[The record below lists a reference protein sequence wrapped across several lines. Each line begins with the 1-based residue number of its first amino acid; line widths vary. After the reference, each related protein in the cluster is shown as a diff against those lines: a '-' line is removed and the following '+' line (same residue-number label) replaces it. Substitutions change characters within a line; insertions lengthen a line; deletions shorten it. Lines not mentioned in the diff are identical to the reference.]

1 VCRSPLTAHRLPLT
15 FQSTPNHLESP
26 AWPNSSS
33 ASPSC
38 SSASPNSETFFDL
51 TAKADRLR
59 ALEASQAEA
68 GFWAN
73 PESARVTVQ
82 EIKKLKGWVTPWE
95 ELNGRLTGAL
105 EMAQLLEDEPDA
117 AMQDE
122 VARETDSLD
131 QAVEA
136 FELQAMLQGPDDAR
150 DALLTIHPGAGGTE
164 SQDWAEMLM
173 RMYVRWA
180 ERHGFEVSVLDLLPG
195 EEAGIKSVSIQIK
208 GEYAYGYLKAEKGVH
223 RLVRISPYDSQARR
237 HTSFASVF
245 VYPDVDDTIE
255 IDIRDEDIKMDV
267 FRASG
272 AGGQHVNKTSSAVR
286 LTHVPTGV
294 VVSCQQERSQTKN
307 RATAMK
313 MLRAALYQRKL
324 EEQEAA
330 RAVVEATKT
339 DNSWGNQIRSY
350 VFQPYTMVNDH
361 RTEVKVGDVQ
371 RVMDG
376 DLDEF
381 IQAYLKRFGGKAA

>member
-1 VCRSPLTAHRLPLT
+1 LPGKAARLTA
-15 FQSTPNHLESP
+15 LES
-26 AWPNSSS
+26 
-33 ASPSC
+33 
-38 SSASPNSETFFDL
+38 
-51 TAKADRLR
+51 RQ
-59 ALEASQAEA
+59 ALP
-68 GFWAN
+68 GFWAD
-73 PESARVTVQ
+73 PEAARTSVQ
-82 EIKKLKGWVTPWE
+82 EIKTLKNWLTPYDT
-95 ELNGRLTGAL
+95 LNQRLEGAL
-105 EMAQLLEDEPDA
+105 EMAELLDAEPDDALQADLATEADEIETA
-117 AMQDE
+117 A
-122 VARETDSLD
+122 
-131 QAVEA
+131 EA
-136 FELQAMLQGPDDAR
+136 FELQAMLQGPEDSR

-180 ERHGFEVSVLDLLPG
+180 ERHGFEVSILDLLPG
-195 EEAGIKSVSIQIK
+195 EEAGIKSVSIEIRGQ
-208 GEYAYGYLKAEKGVH
+208 YAYGYLKAEKGVH

-245 VYPDVDDTIE
+245 VYPDIDDTIE
-255 IDIRDEDIKMDV
+255 IDVRDEDIKMDV

-286 LTHVPTGV
+286 LTHIPTNT

-313 MLRAALYQRKL
+313 MLRAALYQKKL

-330 RAVVEATKT
+330 RALVEATKT

-376 DLDEF
+376 DLDPF

>member
-1 VCRSPLTAHRLPLT
+1 MTGKAERLTA
-15 FQSTPNHLESP
+15 LESQ
-26 AWPNSSS
+26 
-33 ASPSC
+33 
-38 SSASPNSETFFDL
+38 
-51 TAKADRLR
+51 
-59 ALEASQAEA
+59 QAMA
-68 GFWAN
+68 GFWSDPDA
-73 PESARVTVQ
+73 ARATVQ
-82 EIKKLKGWVTPWE
+82 EIKTLKNWLTPYDT
-95 ELNGRLTGAL
+95 LHHRLEGAR
-105 EMAQLLEDEPDA
+105 EMAELLEAEPDEGMLADLGREADELETA
-117 AMQDE
+117 A
-122 VARETDSLD
+122 
-131 QAVEA
+131 EA
-136 FELQAMLQGPDDAR
+136 FELQAMLQGPEDAR

-195 EEAGIKSVSIQIK
+195 EEAGIKSVSIEIK
-208 GEYAYGYLKAEKGVH
+208 GQYAYGYLKAEKGVH

-245 VYPDVDDTIE
+245 VYPDVDDAIE
-255 IDIRDEDIKMDV
+255 VDLRDEDIKMDV

-286 LTHVPTGV
+286 LTHIPTNT

-313 MLRAALYQRKL
+313 MLRAAIYQKKL

-376 DLDEF
+376 DLDTF

>member
-1 VCRSPLTAHRLPLT
+1 LSGKAERL
-15 FQSTPNHLESP
+15 SALES
-26 AWPNSSS
+26 
-33 ASPSC
+33 
-38 SSASPNSETFFDL
+38 L
-51 TAKADRLR
+51 
-59 ALEASQAEA
+59 QAIA
-68 GFWAN
+68 GFWSD
-73 PESARVTVQ
+73 PEAARTTVQ
-82 EIKKLKGWVTPWE
+82 EIKALKNWLTPYDT
-95 ELNGRLTGAL
+95 LHHRLEGAR
-105 EMAQLLEDEPDA
+105 EMAELLEAEPDEAMLADLGKEADELDA
-117 AMQDE
+117 A
-122 VARETDSLD
+122 AG
-131 QAVEA
+131 A
-136 FELQAMLQGPDDAR
+136 FELQAMLQGPEDAR

-180 ERHGFEVSVLDLLPG
+180 ERHGFEVTVLDLLPG
-195 EEAGIKSVSIQIK
+195 EEAGIKSVSIEIK
-208 GEYAYGYLKAEKGVH
+208 GQYAYGYLKAEKGVH
-223 RLVRISPYDSQARR
+223 RLVRISPYDSQSRR

-245 VYPDVDDTIE
+245 VYPDIDDTIE
-255 IDIRDEDIKMDV
+255 VDIRDEDIKMDV

-286 LTHVPTGV
+286 LTHVPTNT

-313 MLRAALYQRKL
+313 MLRAAIYQKKL

-330 RAVVEATKT
+330 KAVVEATKT

-361 RTEVKVGDVQ
+361 RTEIKVGDVQ

-376 DLDEF
+376 DLDTF

>member
-1 VCRSPLTAHRLPLT
+1 LSGKAERL
-15 FQSTPNHLESP
+15 SALESQ
-26 AWPNSSS
+26 
-33 ASPSC
+33 
-38 SSASPNSETFFDL
+38 
-51 TAKADRLR
+51 
-59 ALEASQAEA
+59 QAIA
-68 GFWAN
+68 GFWSD
-73 PESARVTVQ
+73 PEAARTTVQ
-82 EIKKLKGWVTPWE
+82 EIKALKNWLTPYDT
-95 ELNGRLTGAL
+95 LHHRLEGAR
-105 EMAQLLEDEPDA
+105 EMAELLEAEPDEAMLADLGREADELEA
-117 AMQDE
+117 A
-122 VARETDSLD
+122 A
-131 QAVEA
+131 EA
-136 FELQAMLQGPDDAR
+136 FELQAMLQGPEDAR

-180 ERHGFEVSVLDLLPG
+180 ERHGFEVTVLDLLPG
-195 EEAGIKSVSIQIK
+195 EEAGIKSVSIEIK
-208 GEYAYGYLKAEKGVH
+208 GQYAYGYLKAEKGVH
-223 RLVRISPYDSQARR
+223 RLVRISPYDSQSRR

-245 VYPDVDDTIE
+245 VYPDIDDTIE
-255 IDIRDEDIKMDV
+255 VDIRDEDIKMDV

-286 LTHVPTGV
+286 LTHVPTNT

-313 MLRAALYQRKL
+313 MLRAAIYQKKL

-330 RAVVEATKT
+330 KAVVEATKT

-376 DLDEF
+376 DLDTF

>member
-1 VCRSPLTAHRLPLT
+1 LPN
-15 FQSTPNHLESP
+15 F
-26 AWPNSSS
+26 
-33 ASPSC
+33 
-38 SSASPNSETFFDL
+38 ETFFDL
-51 TAKADRLR
+51 SGKSERLSS
-59 ALEASQAEA
+59 LEARQALP
-68 GFWAN
+68 GFWSD
-73 PESARVTVQ
+73 PESARVSVQ
-82 EIKKLKGWVTPWE
+82 EIKTLKNWLTPYDN
-95 ELNGRLTGAL
+95 LDQRLRGAL
-105 EMAQLLEDEPDA
+105 EMAELLEAEPDQSLQTELEREADELQTA
-117 AMQDE
+117 A
-122 VARETDSLD
+122 
-131 QAVEA
+131 EA
-136 FELQAMLQGPDDAR
+136 FELQAMLQGPEDAR

-180 ERHGFEVSVLDLLPG
+180 ERHGFQVSVLDLLPG

-255 IDIRDEDIKMDV
+255 IDLREEDIRMDV

-286 LTHVPTGV
+286 LTHVPTNT

-313 MLRAALYQRKL
+313 MLRAAIYQKKL